1 MNLNLDDQGISLPAF
16 PSMTDL
22 KLHNSYVIPKLVN
35 KVKVNLNLSN
45 VSGPDCIP
53 VVAVKR
59 FVPELTYVLAGLA
72 G

>member
-53 VVAVKR
+53 VVAVKG